1 MIPFEPPVENI
12 LFSLRHVAQAGRIPG
27 WDDDLVHEIVRQ
39 FARLAEGVIAPADE
53 AADREGCR
61 FEDGR
66 VHMPAGLVAAYA
78 SFAEQGWPGLSL
90 PEEAGGQG
98 MPAPVLGA
106 VTEIFAGASHALQMI
121 AGLVPGASRTLVD
134 YGTPDQQARWLPR
147 LASGEWLATMAL
159 TEPGAG
165 SDLSGIRTRG
175 EQGPEGWRISGEK
188 IFISGGDQNLTPR
201 ILHLV
206 LARTQGAVGS
216 TRGLSL
222 FLVPSHDDAGMKLP
236 VTVTRIEEKMGLHG
250 SPTCQMLFDGAPAEL
265 LGKEG
270 EGLKAM
276 FTMMN
281 HARLDVALQ
290 GVAHAARATRIAT
303 EYARGRRQGKIA
315 GETGPAMLAS
325 HPDVRRMLDEAET
338 ISIAGRALCHVA
350 LVELEL
356 QEVPELVDFLTPVC
370 KFACTEGGVV
380 AANLAIQIL
389 GGYGYL
395 REYRVEQIVR
405 DARVAAIYEG
415 ANGIHALTVA
425 TRLLRHDE
433 GRAANAFAQFVRSSG
448 ADEALSLWQ
457 NAREH
462 MLAVTDPAPAAD
474 AFMRL
479 TVETAYAAIW
489 HRLAAVADHAPAPAR
504 LRALAARHAMFAP
517 SSLRH
522 RADVVAITLRAGNPS
537 SQGGDLLEPTR
548 QDEDAELS

>member
-1 MIPFEPPVENI
+1 MIPFEAPVEDI
-12 LFSLRHVAQAGRIPG
+12 LFSLQHVARAGRIPG
-27 WDDDLVHEIVRQ
+27 WDDDLVQEVIRQ
-39 FARLAEGVIAPADE
+39 FARLAEGVVAPADD

-61 FEDGR
+61 LEDGR

-78 SFAEQGWPGLSL
+78 SFAEQGWPGLSI

-134 YGTPDQQARWLPR
+134 YGTPDQQERWLPR
-147 LASGEWLATMAL
+147 LASGDWLATMAL

-175 EQGPEGWRISGEK
+175 EQRPEGWRVSGEK
-188 IFISGGDQNLTPR
+188 IFISGGDQDLTPR

-222 FLVPSHDDAGMKLP
+222 FLVPSHDDAGTKLP

-265 LGKEG
+265 LGNEG

-315 GETGPAMLAS
+315 GETGPALLAS
-325 HPDVRRMLDEAET
+325 HPDVQRMLDEAEA
-338 ISIAGRALCHVA
+338 IAIAGRALCHVA

-356 QEVPELVDFLTPVC
+356 QEAPELVDFLTPVC

-380 AANLAIQIL
+380 AANLAIQVL

-395 REYRVEQIVR
+395 REYRVEQILR
-405 DARVAAIYEG
+405 DARITAIYEG
-415 ANGIHALTVA
+415 ANGIHALTLA
-425 TRLLRHDE
+425 TRLLRHD
-433 GRAANAFAQFVRSSG
+433 GGSAANAFAQFVRSSG
-448 ADEALSLWQ
+448 ADFELSIWQ
-457 NAREH
+457 KAREH
-462 MLAVTDPAPAAD
+462 MLAATDPTPADD

-489 HRLAAVADHAPAPAR
+489 RRLSAVADHAPVPAR
-504 LRALAARHAMFAP
+504 LRALAARQAIFGP

-522 RADVVAITLRAGNPS
+522 KAEIVSIALRMDEPS
-537 SQGGDLLEPTR
+537 PGAAHLQEEAWT
-548 QDEDAELS
+548 